1 MPITDRDKSNRR
13 VWSEEFI
20 KSFDVMSVEDRYTSL
35 ISGLVESGFVFE
47 GMQSLAPINSLTDL
61 CLEGHVLVR
70 LYLVELG
77 ADRVICYRVGVK
89 GSMVNEDTDTVFK
102 LNLDTIWEDI
112 RRVWLGSK
120 D

>member
-1 MPITDRDKSNRR
+1 MPITDRDILNRR
-13 VWSEEFI
+13 IWSEEFI
-20 KSFDVMSVEDRYTSL
+20 NSFDTMSVEDRYTSL

-61 CLEGHVLVR
+61 CLGGYILMR

-77 ADRVICYRVGVK
+77 GDRVICYRVGVK
-89 GSMVNEDTDTVFK
+89 GSLDNEDTDTVFK
-102 LNLDTIWEDI
+102 LGLNTIWEDI

-120 D
+120 Y

>member
-13 VWSEEFI
+13 IWSEDFI
-20 KSFDVMSVEDRYTSL
+20 KSFDQMSVEDRYTSL

-61 CLEGHVLVR
+61 CLGDHVVVR

-77 ADRVICYRVGVK
+77 GDSVICYRVGVK
-89 GSMVNEDTDTVFK
+89 GSLVNEDTDTIFK
-102 LNLDTIWEDI
+102 LGLNTIWEEI
-112 RRVWLGSK
+112 RRAWWVSK
-120 D
+120 